1 MSFFRISK
9 QSFLI
14 LAFLLSA
21 LLVHAQKSTQ
31 KQLEEKKADIKKELK
46 EINALLF
53 TNKQNKAAVFSD
65 VENLSYKIE
74 RKQELIKLTNQQIN
88 LLNQEIEDNS
98 KFIEKL
104 EKDLFEVK
112 EAYKEMILK
121 SFKSK
126 SGKNRL
132 MFILSSET
140 FFQAFKRTQYI
151 KQYSLFRKNQAKKI
165 GLISAE
171 LKEIKK
177 ELLYKRDLKQG
188 LLTKNRST
196 QKTLESEKKEAKN
209 IISKLRNKEK
219 KYKRNIIAKEKESQ
233 KIDKQIDKLIRE
245 AIARSNKN
253 KSSKNSKGFN
263 LTPEAK
269 ALAKKFELNKGKLPW
284 PVSRG
289 VVIQKFGTQPHP
301 VVKTAK
307 IKSNGIVIAT
317 EKSQKVKTVF
327 EGSVLSVLQFRGS
340 NPTVLVQ
347 HGNYITAYK
356 NLSKVFVSKGD
367 KVSSNQ
373 YIGEVFTNS
382 STGKSSIQ
390 FSIFQKTTPLN
401 PLLWILKMN

>member
-53 TNKQNKAAVFSD
+53 TNKQTKAAVFSD

-219 KYKRNIIAKEKESQ
+219 IYKRNIIAKEKESQ

-289 VVIQKFGTQPHP
+289 IVIQKFGTQPHP

>member
-1 MSFFRISK
+1 MIFFRISK

-21 LLVHAQKSTQ
+21 LLVNAQKSTQ
-31 KQLEEKKADIKKELK
+31 KQLEDKKADIKKELK

-53 TNKQNKAAVFSD
+53 TNKQTKAAVFSD

-88 LLNQEIEDNS
+88 LLNQEIEDNTKS
-98 KFIEKL
+98 IEKL

-165 GLISAE
+165 GLISEE

-177 ELLYKRDLKQG
+177 ELLFKRDFKEG

-196 QKTLESEKKEAKN
+196 QKTLEIEKKEANN
-209 IISKLRNKEK
+209 IVYKLRNQEK

-253 KSSKNSKGFN
+253 KSSKNPKGFN

-317 EKSQKVKTVF
+317 EKFQKVKTVF

-340 NPTVLVQ
+340 NPTVLIQ

-356 NLSKVFVSKGD
+356 NLSRVFVSKGD
-367 KVSSNQ
+367 RVSSNQ

-390 FSIFQKTTPLN
+390 FSVFQKTTPLN
-401 PLLWILKMN
+401 PLQWILKMN

>member
-98 KFIEKL
+98 KFMEKL
-104 EKDLFEVK
+104 EMDLFEVK

>member
-14 LAFLLSA
+14 VIFLMITSLAHS
-21 LLVHAQKSTQ
+21 QKSTQ
-31 KQLEEKKADIKKELK
+31 KRLEEKKVEIKKELK

-53 TNKQNKAAVFSD
+53 TNKQKKAAAFSD
-65 VENLSYKIE
+65 LENLSYKIQ

-88 LLNQEIEDNS
+88 LLNSEIEENAKS
-98 KFIEKL
+98 IEKL
-104 EKDLFEVK
+104 EIDLIEVR
-112 EAYKEMILK
+112 EAYKKMILK

-126 SGKNRL
+126 SGKNRF

-140 FFQAFKRTQYI
+140 FFQALKRTQYI

-165 GLISAE
+165 ELISGQ
-171 LKEIKK
+171 LKEVKK
-177 ELLYKRDLKQG
+177 ELLYKRGFKEE
-188 LLTKNRST
+188 LLVKNRVT
-196 QKTLESEKKEAKN
+196 QKTLELEKKEVNN
-209 IISKLRNKEK
+209 IAFSLRNDEK
-219 KYKRNIIAKEKESQ
+219 KYKKNILAKEKESQ

-253 KSSKNSKGFN
+253 KSDKSSKGFI
-263 LTPEAK
+263 LTPESK

-317 EKSQKVKTVF
+317 EKNQKVKTVF
-327 EGSVLSVLQFRGS
+327 EGKVLSVLQFRGS

-356 NLSKVFVSKGD
+356 NLSKVFVNKGD
-367 KVSSNQ
+367 KVISNQ
-373 YIGEVFTNS
+373 YIGEVFTNT

-390 FSIFQKTTPLN
+390 FSVFQKTTPLN
-401 PLLWILKMN
+401 PLFWILKMK

>member
-98 KFIEKL
+98 KSIEKL

-165 GLISAE
+165 ELISAE